1 MEGFPLTI
9 AQAAAEMPLNIC
21 RAPYWLAALEWF
33 VEDSSREFDRR
44 TQARR
49 FCRAK
54 SRHRFQ
60 RRARG
65 RREPGKSTESVER
78 FATDRPGIPLAIS
91 CSQHQRDQFG
101 IRQRSHA
108 LLIESL
114 TRTICRPDPSPR
126 IRPRSRH

>member
-1 MEGFPLTI
+1 
-9 AQAAAEMPLNIC
+9 MPLNIC
-21 RAPYWLAALEWF
+21 RTPYWLAALEWF
-33 VEDSSREFDRR
+33 VDDSSREFDRR

-60 RRARG
+60 RGARG
-65 RREPGKSTESVER
+65 RDEPGESTKSVER
-78 FATDRPGIPLAIS
+78 FATDRPGITLAIS

-108 LLIESL
+108 LLFQSL
-114 TRTICRPDPSPR
+114 TRTICRSDTPPR
-126 IRPRSRH
+126 IRPQSRR